1 MSLRARKLLAY
12 AGAVAALLAVFALY
26 TRPEIMVT
34 LADQIWSC
42 FQ

>member
-1 MSLRARKLLAY
+1 MTLRTRKLLVY
-12 AGAVAALLAVFALY
+12 AAAVAALLAVFALY
-26 TRPEIMVT
+26 TRPGIMVT